1 MRLLFRA
8 AFVSFAAVMVL
19 AVLPAGSAFA
29 VNTYTVTTF
38 SDPLPGV
45 CVPGDCSLREA
56 VIAANASAGHDTIR
70 MPAGAYN
77 LIRTGPGGASQG
89 DLDITDDVTLQ
100 KTGGGP
106 VAVVDGHGPLTT
118 DRVFEITNADAV
130 FHAVSA
136 RNGIAPQEGAASD
149 PRHGGGI
156 RVNATATLQMT
167 GGAITSNTAPNTASL
182 GGGLYNAGQV
192 ILTRVNVQTNKTDF
206 GFGGG
211 IFTPAAGLTIVDK
224 SVIRD
229 NTSGFGGGFSG
240 LGTTVVA
247 NTMLRGNAA
256 GLGGAGYISGGAA
269 VTVAN
274 STVAGNI
281 VTDRGGA
288 FRVRNATFHL
298 EGSTVSDNEADL
310 DGGGIAVQDDAGAP
324 STSVV
329 LKNSILAGN
338 TDNDGTVNRPDC
350 YDQTGGLVTSSG
362 GNVVGNQNGCSITAV
377 ATDDIGSQAAPFPS
391 GLQNLAFNGG
401 PLTVS
406 LTFALK
412 PLALARNN
420 AANCEPTDQRGVPR
434 NLGGQCDSGAY
445 EEAFCNNVLINRVGT
460 PGADKASKST
470 LKATGG
476 RDGFIGLNGDD
487 SFKGGGGNDGI
498 CGGPGHDVL
507 TGGTGGDTI
516 SGGPGPDRLIGGPGN
531 DTCKGGSGTDTATG
545 CEHREGIP

>member
-1 MRLLFRA
+1 MGSRA
-8 AFVSFAAVMVL
+8 SVVVFAALCVL
-19 AVLPAGSAFA
+19 AVMPVGAAHATTTF
-29 VNTYTVTTF
+29 TVTTF
-38 SDPLPGV
+38 SDPLPGA

-56 VIAANASAGHDTIR
+56 VIAANGVAGDDLIN
-70 MPAGAYN
+70 MPAGTYN
-77 LIRTGPGGASQG
+77 LTRSGSGGASEG
-89 DLDITDDVTLQ
+89 DLDILDDVTLQ
-100 KTGGGP
+100 RNSGGS
-106 VAVVDGHGPLTT
+106 VALVDGHGQLTA
-118 DRVFEITNADAV
+118 DRVFEISNSADVV
-130 FHAVSA
+130 FHAISA
-136 RNGIAPQEGAASD
+136 RNGVAPQEGAASD
-149 PRHGGGI
+149 PRHGGAI
-156 RVNATATLQMT
+156 RVNSGSSLQMT
-167 GGAITSNTAPNTASL
+167 SGAITGSEAPNTASL

-192 ILTRVNVQTNKTDF
+192 LLLKVNVQINHTDF

-240 LGTTVVA
+240 LGTTVIA
-247 NTMLRGNAA
+247 NSLLRGNAA
-256 GLGGAGYISGGAA
+256 ELGGAGYISGDAS

-274 STVAGNI
+274 STVAGNV

-298 EGSTVSDNEADL
+298 EGSTVSDNEAGADA
-310 DGGGIAVQDDAGAP
+310 GGIAVQDDPGAP

-338 TDNDGTVNRPDC
+338 TDDDTTTDRPDC

-377 ATDDIGSQAAPFPS
+377 GTDDIGSGAAPFDA

-401 PLTVS
+401 PLSGS
-406 LTFALK
+406 LTYALK
-412 PLALARNN
+412 PVSLARNN

-434 NLGGQCDSGAY
+434 KLGGQCDSGAY
-445 EEAFCNNVLINRVGT
+445 EEAFCNSVLINRVGT
-460 PGADKASKST
+460 PGPDKASNPALHST
-470 LKATGG
+470 AGP
-476 RDGFIGLNGDD
+476 DGFIGIGGDD

-507 TGGTGGDTI
+507 TGGGGNDVI
-516 SGGPGPDRLIGGPGN
+516 SGGPGPDKLIGGPGN
-531 DTCKGGSGTDTATG
+531 DTCMGGPGVDTATG
-545 CEHREGIP
+545 CENKVGIP